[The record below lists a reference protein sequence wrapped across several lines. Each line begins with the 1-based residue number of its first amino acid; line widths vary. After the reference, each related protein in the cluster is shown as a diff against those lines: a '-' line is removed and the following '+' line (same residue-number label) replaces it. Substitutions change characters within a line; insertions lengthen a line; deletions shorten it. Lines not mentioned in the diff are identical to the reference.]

1 MRNKKIVNALQ
12 YIIFLG
18 GGITLVWWQ
27 LGSMSVAQKQAFIA
41 SIKNTNYWL
50 ILPVILMNLGSHLV
64 RCMRWKMLLE
74 PLQYKPSLKNLFAA
88 TMVGYLANSFVPRLG
103 EVVKCTLLAK
113 YEKLKVDNLVGTII
127 LERTFDLVCYAV
139 FIGITV
145 IIQVDVISGLVTQKL
160 SKLNMEGSTFLKLGL
175 IIGIV
180 VMVVFV
186 FKYLLKKYPNS
197 TIFFKIKLFATGIIN
212 GVTSIKKMKNRK
224 LFVFYTVIIWSLY
237 LLQIYVAFNA
247 MEGTAHLGIKAACS
261 VLSLSTLA
269 MIVTPGGIGS
279 FPIFVMETLIVYGVA
294 SALGMALG
302 WVIWGVSTIL
312 IIVVGLLAFAA
323 LPYINKKLLNENA
336 TLHTK

>member
-1 MRNKKIVNALQ
+1 MRNNKIVNALQ

-18 GGITLVWWQ
+18 GGIGLVWWQ
-27 LGSMSVAQKQAFIA
+27 LGNMSVAQKQAFVTA
-41 SIKNTNYWL
+41 IKNTNYWL

-127 LERTFDLVCYAV
+127 LERTFDLVCYAI

-145 IIQVDVISGLVTQKL
+145 LIQVDVISGLVKQKL

-212 GVTSIKKMKNRK
+212 GVTSIKIMKNRK

-237 LLQIYVAFNA
+237 LLQIYVAFKA

-336 TLHTK
+336 ILHTK

>member
-1 MRNKKIVNALQ
+1 MRNNKIVNALQ

-18 GGITLVWWQ
+18 GGIALVWWQ
-27 LGSMSVAQKQAFIA
+27 LGSMSGAQKQEFIA
-41 SIKNTNYWL
+41 AIKNTNYWL

-74 PLQYKPSLKNLFAA
+74 PLNYNPKLKNLFAA

-127 LERTFDLVCYAV
+127 LERTFDLVCYAI
-139 FIGITV
+139 FIGISV
-145 IIQVDVISGLVTQKL
+145 LIQVDVISELVTQKL
-160 SKLNMEGSTFLKLGL
+160 SKLNVEGGTFVKLGL
-175 IIGIV
+175 FVALIV
-180 VMVVFV
+180 TVVFG
-186 FKYLLKKYPNS
+186 FRYLLKKYPNN
-197 TIFFKIKLFATGIIN
+197 TIFLKIKLFASGIAN
-212 GVTSIKKMKNRK
+212 GVTSIKKMKNHK

-237 LLQIYVAFNA
+237 LLQIYVAFKA

-279 FPIFVMETLIVYGVA
+279 FPIFVMETLVVYGVA

-336 TLHTK
+336 ILHSK